1 MREDD
6 WDLAHRQFDNEAV
19 GLPSS
24 CAFPSATRASEHS
37 APSLPDA
44 IADVQSPATCSWVP
58 CWPTWKRF
66 SMTVFFTSVFNQPQW
81 SRDGAKQLSPHTF
94 LTSSSSQ
101 EQGGFDGRCRQK
113 DTARVS
119 FASVCA
125 EQTPRRVSPVKL
137 RVVLCG
143 FTGPAT
149 TPRMKR
155 FQLTDIAHTIAKQST
170 HNLAEHNILKSATGC
185 ALQQ

>member
-1 MREDD
+1 
-6 WDLAHRQFDNEAV
+6 
-19 GLPSS
+19 
-24 CAFPSATRASEHS
+24 
-37 APSLPDA
+37 
-44 IADVQSPATCSWVP
+44 
-58 CWPTWKRF
+58 
-66 SMTVFFTSVFNQPQW
+66 MTVFCTSVFNQPQW

-94 LTSSSSQ
+94 FLTNSSSQ
-101 EQGGFDGRCRQK
+101 EQSGFDGRCRQK

-119 FASVCA
+119 FASVRA

-137 RVVLCG
+137 RVVLVG

-170 HNLAEHNILKSATGC
+170 HNLAEHNILKSTTGC